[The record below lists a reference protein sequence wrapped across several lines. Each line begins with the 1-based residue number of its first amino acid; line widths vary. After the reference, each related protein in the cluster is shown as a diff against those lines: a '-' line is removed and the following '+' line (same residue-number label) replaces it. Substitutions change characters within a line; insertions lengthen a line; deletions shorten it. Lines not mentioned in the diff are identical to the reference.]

1 MTVVLILVIIVGVVI
16 FTKMNDSP
24 SYHQTSQPYSSTAYK
39 STKSA
44 LEYKYAEFIALL
56 NSGHQESRVFERGA
70 NKLVLGVRNYG
81 GNTTWH
87 LNENRVSEDLDIT
100 YKVRNNPSFPD
111 ITLHFSFT
119 QDTCVNN
126 PEKAFIKV
134 NELIEAEI
142 VKLLSRIK

>member
-1 MTVVLILVIIVGVVI
+1 MTVVLILVIIVGAVI
-16 FTKMNDSP
+16 LTRMNDRP
-24 SYHQTSQPYSSTAYK
+24 SYHHSSQPYKSSSYTA
-39 STKSA
+39 TKSA
-44 LEYKYAEFIALL
+44 LEYKYAELIALL
-56 NSGHQESRVFERGA
+56 NSGHQESRVMERGA

-81 GNTTWH
+81 GSTTWH
-87 LNENRVSEDLDIT
+87 MKENRVSEDLDIT

-111 ITLHFSFT
+111 VTLHFAFT

-126 PEKAFIKV
+126 PEKAFLKI

>member
-1 MTVVLILVIIVGVVI
+1 MTVVLILVIIVGAII
-16 FTKMNDSP
+16 FTKMNDRP
-24 SYHQTSQPYSSTAYK
+24 SYYQTSQPYNSPSYNA
-39 STKSA
+39 TKSA
-44 LEYKYAEFIALL
+44 LEYKYSEFITLL
-56 NSGHQESRVFERGA
+56 NSGHQESKVIERGA

-81 GNTTWH
+81 GSTTWH
-87 LNENRVSEDLDIT
+87 LNENRISEDLDIT

-111 ITLHFSFT
+111 VTLHFSFT

-126 PEKAFIKV
+126 PEKAFLKI